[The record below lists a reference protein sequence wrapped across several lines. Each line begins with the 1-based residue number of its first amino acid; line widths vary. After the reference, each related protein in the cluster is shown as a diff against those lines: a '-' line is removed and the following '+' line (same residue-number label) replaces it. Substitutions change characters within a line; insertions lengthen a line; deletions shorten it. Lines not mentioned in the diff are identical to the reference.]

1 MNKAT
6 NAAMMRVKNEKIILS
21 LINKMPISRVD
32 ISKIT
37 GLTKAAV
44 TIIVDDFKT
53 RGIITEKNVLS
64 KSKGRNPVMLYLNS
78 DAFYFIGVNISR
90 SGIAVGIVNLSGEV
104 ISSEEFPVCSPDI
117 AYQKIADSI
126 DSQVTQTKIDRAKI
140 HKISVA
146 TPGPVD
152 TNNGVILNPPNFT
165 PWHGACVSR
174 ELEALTS
181 FGVVLQNVSS
191 ASAMAEKYFG
201 SAHNTES
208 FLSLIVDEGI
218 GSGIIVND
226 VLFDG
231 PCELGHVSINY
242 DGIKCECG
250 NRGCLEKYASIP
262 CILRDTKYQKW
273 QEVVDA
279 NDTELMKREAK
290 YISSAIISA
299 RNIFMFDKVVLCGDL
314 TYKTDTMINLI
325 IEQIQKRILT
335 NDKLDV
341 CAGEVKSKYLIA
353 ASAAIYDLFN

>member
-21 LINKMPISRVD
+21 LINKMPISRVG

-44 TIIVDDFKT
+44 TIIVDDFKK
-53 RGIITEKNVLS
+53 RGIVTEKNALS
-64 KSKGRNPVMLYLNS
+64 KNKGRNPVMLYLNPE
-78 DAFYFIGVNISR
+78 AFYFVGVNISR
-90 SGIAVGIVNLSGEV
+90 SSIGVGIVDLSGKV
-104 ISSEEFPVCSPDI
+104 ISSEELSICPPDK
-117 AYQKIADSI
+117 AYPMIVESI
-126 DSQVTQTKIDRAKI
+126 DNQVVKNKIDREKI

-146 TPGPVD
+146 APGPVD
-152 TNNGVILNPPNFT
+152 SNDGVILNPPNFT
-165 PWHGACVSR
+165 DWHGASVSK

-181 FGVVLQNVSS
+181 IGVILRNVSS
-191 ASAMAEKYFG
+191 ATAISEKYFG
-201 SAHNTES
+201 SAHNTDS

-262 CILRDTKYQKW
+262 CILKCTEYSNW
-273 QEVVDA
+273 HEVVDA

-299 RNIFMFDKVVLCGDL
+299 RNIFMFDTVVLCGDL
-314 TYKTDTMINLI
+314 TYKTDTMVNLI
-325 IEQIQKRILT
+325 TEQIQKRILT
-335 NDKLDV
+335 NDMLCV

-353 ASAAIYDLFN
+353 ASSAIYDLFN